1 MTVNGEAIMK
11 KNGPR
16 VKRECF
22 GLFRRFNR
30 KELVFDWK
38 CRGRRGRDRKESP

>member
-1 MTVNGEAIMK
+1 MTVTGEAMK
-11 KNGPR
+11 KNGLT

-22 GLFRRFNR
+22 GIFRRFNR
-30 KELVFDWK
+30 KELVLDWK